1 MAQLP
6 TFTWK
11 FQAALSLARECCCL
25 VAHSCPTV
33 CNPMDCS
40 LPGSSVCGIFQAR
53 ILEWVTISFSRGS
66 SQLRNPNCHLLHWL
80 ADSLAL
86 NHLGSPARKYWREN
100 RKLIPSSTVL
110 EILFSF
116 PSSPAIDIYSF
127 FLQLFKRIFFNVD
140 HFYSLYWLC
149 YNTACLLC
157 FGFLAPK
164 QVGSQLPQPGVK
176 PTTPALEGEVLTS
189 GQPGTSLIFTF
200 ESLSCIQSRF

>member
-25 VAHSCPTV
+25 VAHSCPTL

-40 LPGSSVCGIFQAR
+40 LPGSSVRGIFQAR
-53 ILEWVTISFSRGS
+53 ILEWVAISFSRGS
-66 SQLRNPNCHLLHWL
+66 SQPRNPNCHLLHWL

-86 NHLGSPARKYWREN
+86 NHLGSPARKYWKEN

-127 FLQLFKRIFFNVD
+127 LTTFWKNFFLMWTIFTVFIDFVII
-140 HFYSLYWLC
+140 
-149 YNTACLLC
+149 LLVFC
-157 FGFLAPK
+157 VLAFWPQGK
-164 QVGSQLPQPGVK
+164 WDLSFPDQGSNPQPLPWKVK
-176 PTTPALEGEVLTS
+176 S
-189 GQPGTSLIFTF
+189 
-200 ESLSCIQSRF
+200 